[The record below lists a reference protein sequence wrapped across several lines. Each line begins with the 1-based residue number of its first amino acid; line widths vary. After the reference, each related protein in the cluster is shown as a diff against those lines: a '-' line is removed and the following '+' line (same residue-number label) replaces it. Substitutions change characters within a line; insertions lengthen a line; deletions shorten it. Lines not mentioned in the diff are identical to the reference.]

1 MQKATLPLP
10 RRFLVLCLS
19 LAALGWGGYFLIVQF
34 SPPDPYAQAVF
45 SAAGS
50 AERGQSIFEA
60 NCGVCHGLRG
70 EGNIGPSLYH
80 ISKHKSTQAIIQQ
93 VVSGRTPPMPQFQ
106 PQPQEMAD
114 LLSYLETL

>member
-1 MQKATLPLP
+1 MQKATLPLQ
-10 RRFLVLCLS
+10 RRFLVLLLS
-19 LAALGWGGYFLIVQF
+19 LVALGWGGYLLLGQL
-34 SPPDPYAQAVF
+34 SPPNPYAQAVF

-50 AERGQSIFEA
+50 AERGRSIFET

-70 EGNIGPSLYH
+70 QGNIGPSLYH
-80 ISKHKSTQAIIQQ
+80 VSKRKSTQALIQQ